1 MNKMEADTTSS
12 APAARKQSAQGAL
25 AARRRR
31 REAAST
37 GGTAAASAPSGPA
50 STAQMTTNATRAG
63 RAAGAGVGAPPRPD
77 LIGASSRP
85 SSAVRG
91 GSGGGGGA
99 SAGVSAGIGSAVR
112 STPGGPSS
120 TSSSSSSSSSPM
132 STVKNLLSSLNADL
146 TSTSDNVNGG
156 EGGTDDGYR
165 IRRVDFDGLAAKTSR
180 PGSSSRGTRTSH
192 SNANANTTGDYV
204 VDDNDSEDSSAWS
217 YCGDKVDGKDAD
229 ASRGV
234 DGRAGVSEEQ
244 GPDASA
250 ALPQSTFGTLRP
262 TEPDQ
267 LDVTCLTYD
276 SSVVV
281 RIMTDAVGIA
291 SVSAVDG
298 VASPVTDVAINDKS
312 SSQQPQSRHCTAAVV
327 VDGTGKGAGEQILTL
342 QRAHDVAPFA
352 DANVVR
358 YGDLISLQSPYAR
371 NKALGVRK
379 AKRASSDGVNDD
391 DTYGGGGINATGL
404 QIGFY
409 RTVRGQAERW
419 EVLPSRGDGSYV
431 EVGSDV
437 ALSSS
442 SAAANGTSAK
452 GGLASR
458 RRAVRSGDP
467 IVLRNVQT
475 GGLLSLGG
483 HDVAL
488 ASSSSARLA
497 GGRRAIANV
506 TLVTSSYQTTAG
518 GGGSTEGDRTL
529 LDFLR
534 HQDHVRPTPSE
545 TFRIIQASAPSCP
558 AWLVDSAQPGAEAQ
572 DAVAGGRPFLDGT
585 HLLHPGRDD
594 DLPGG
599 AIQSIF
605 ATSGAHPLEN
615 QSGDPLA
622 KQPVQVQEQ
631 ILLDEVLG
639 SLMGLEGRYVKATC
653 SLSGTPPDEQK
664 EDIASEIQSFQ
675 FRLASYSVVGGAVDA
690 SLRHMLNRILPLS
703 SNFVLVN
710 SFLSARLGRYEFGSV
725 AHALAES
732 MDALIQEHLAFAT
745 HMEALY
751 MRPTGLTLS
760 KLLVHVQPSMRTMEA
775 LRRVCEV
782 AESLKGGAL
791 LNAVSALMDA
801 EFLGDSKA
809 QDVLTYLLDAASV
822 PYLSMLQGWLDNGSL
837 SDPYGEFMIE
847 QLPNED
853 SQGIVPGGGNTPG
866 DNWFHWFIV
875 RDEHILCSL
884 SLTGRE
890 REVAVEKI
898 LTAGKYWNAIKFC
911 NGSTTKSAT
920 DASDEMKD
928 EEEKIS
934 TQIDVSEWKFSI
946 SSIEL
951 SSYIDRSYRD
961 AAMRLRHL
969 VLGEYQLMKTLRV
982 MKRYFLIDQG
992 EFFVHFLDVA
1002 EAELL
1007 KEMKEV
1013 SRGRIQ
1019 NWLSMSILPSGGTTR
1034 ASKCSA
1040 ETFAMDRY
1048 MTSSLQASFATES
1061 LVDRLDDLYATGGG
1075 IRTQEARTPSR
1086 HLYGAMN
1093 RGLTGIEALTL
1104 DFQYVPFPVSLV
1116 LSHRAI
1122 SSYQL
1127 LFRHLFFV
1135 KHVER
1140 RLVGTWLD
1148 HQSMKE
1154 FQSLR
1159 ESLCPTFGLRQRML
1173 HFIQN
1178 LVYYMMFEVIEP
1190 NWQTMEN
1197 AISSGKKQSGN
1208 RGFGISMATG
1218 QERGK
1223 DGDQTIDDILA
1234 MHNEFLRRTLKDC
1247 LLTNGELI
1255 RTLTKLMTTCLLFSD
1270 QMNLFVE
1277 TTQINEERDR
1287 IAKEERQ
1294 KRQHNI
1300 SIVSKRSR
1308 LRKTAKDQAAA
1319 RKARWEAHTELL
1331 EGELNTDSYKRMI
1344 SRFSQVFNNNLTDFM
1359 TQLRDSG
1366 ECANLL
1372 SRLDFNGFVSS
1383 SLKL

>member
-1 MNKMEADTTSS
+1 MEADTTSS
-12 APAARKQSAQGAL
+12 ASAARKQSAQEAL

-31 REAAST
+31 REAASA
-37 GGTAAASAPSGPA
+37 GGTAASAPSGQEF
-50 STAQMTTNATRAG
+50 TAQTTTNATRAG
-63 RAAGAGVGAPPRPD
+63 RSAGAGVGAGAPPRPD
-77 LIGASSRP
+77 LIGAPSRP

-91 GSGGGGGA
+91 GSGGGGA

-112 STPGGPSS
+112 STPGPSS
-120 TSSSSSSSSSPM
+120 TSSSSSSSSPM

-146 TSTSDNVNGG
+146 TTTSDNINGG

-165 IRRVDFDGLAAKTSR
+165 IRRVDFDGLATKTSR
-180 PGSSSRGTRTSH
+180 PGSSSRGSY
-192 SNANANTTGDYV
+192 SNANANANATGDYA
-204 VDDNDSEDSSAWS
+204 VDDNDSSEDSSAWS
-217 YCGDKVDGKDAD
+217 YCGDRVDGNDAD

-234 DGRAGVSEEQ
+234 DDRAGASEEQ
-244 GPDASA
+244 GPDATA
-250 ALPQSTFGTLRP
+250 ALRQSTFGTLRP

-267 LDVTCLTYD
+267 LDATCLTYD

-281 RIMTDAVGIA
+281 RITTDAVGIA

-298 VASPVTDVAINDKS
+298 VAAPVTDVTNGKS
-312 SSQQPQSRHCTAAVV
+312 SSQQPPQSRHCTAAVV

-342 QRAHDVAPFA
+342 RRAHDVAPSA

-391 DTYGGGGINATGL
+391 DAYGGGDNNATGL

-437 ALSSS
+437 AT
-442 SAAANGTSAK
+442 GTSAK

-534 HQDHVRPTPSE
+534 HHDHVRPTPSE
-545 TFRIIQASAPSCP
+545 TFRIIQASVPSCP

-585 HLLHPGRDD
+585 YLLHPGRDD

-599 AIQSIF
+599 AIRSIF
-605 ATSGAHPLEN
+605 ATNGAHPLKN

-639 SLMGLEGRYVKATC
+639 SLMGLEGRYVKATS

-664 EDIASEIQSFQ
+664 DDIASEMHSFQ

-732 MDALIQEHLAFAT
+732 MDALIQEYLAFAT

-809 QDVLTYLLDAASV
+809 QEVLTYLLDAASV
-822 PYLSMLQGWLDNGSL
+822 PYLSMLRGWLDNGSL

-853 SQGIVPGGGNTPG
+853 SQANVPGGGNTPG
-866 DNWFHWFIV
+866 DNWFHWFSV

-884 SLTGRE
+884 SLMGRE
-890 REVAVEKI
+890 REVAVDKI
-898 LTAGKYWNAIKFC
+898 LTTGKYWNAIKFC

-934 TQIDVSEWKFSI
+934 MQIDASEWKFSI

-961 AAMRLRHL
+961 AAMRLRQL
-969 VLGEYQLMKTLRV
+969 VLGEYQLIDSLRV

-992 EFFVHFLDVA
+992 EFFVHFLDMA

-1013 SRGRIQ
+1013 SRGRVQ
-1019 NWLSMSILPSGGTTR
+1019 NWLSMSILPSGGTAR
-1034 ASKCSA
+1034 ASKLSA
-1040 ETFAMDRY
+1040 ESFAMDRY
-1048 MTSSLQASFATES
+1048 MASSLQASFATES

-1197 AISSGKKQSGN
+1197 AISSGKKQSGKS
-1208 RGFGISMATG
+1208 GFGISMATG

-1247 LLTNGELI
+1247 LLTNGDLI